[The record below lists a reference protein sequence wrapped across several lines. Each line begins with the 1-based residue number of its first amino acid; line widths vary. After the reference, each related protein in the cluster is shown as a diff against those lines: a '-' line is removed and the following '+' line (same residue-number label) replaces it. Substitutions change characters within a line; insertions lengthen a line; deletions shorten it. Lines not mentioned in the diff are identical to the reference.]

1 MYEYINHVL
10 ANYLNT
16 SVGHSEDE
24 AISIL
29 RNDLA
34 NCPELAKGVVADLE
48 KAFGDRDYS
57 WGEVLAEYDVLSTD
71 SEEDARAYAKKILW
85 LALLGR

>member
-10 ANYLNT
+10 ANYFNT

-29 RNDLA
+29 RNDLE
-34 NCPELAKGVVADLE
+34 NSSELAKGVQADLE
-48 KAFGDRDYS
+48 KAFGDGDYS
-57 WGEVLAEYDVLSTD
+57 WRDVFATHDVIFAD
-71 SEEDARAYAKKILW
+71 SEEEAHAYAKKILW
-85 LALLGR
+85 YNLLGK

>member
-16 SVGHSEDE
+16 SIGYSEDE

-29 RNDLA
+29 RKDLD
-34 NCPELAKGVVADLE
+34 NSPELAKRVMSDLE
-48 KAFGDRDYS
+48 KAFGDKDYS
-57 WGEVLAEYDVLSTD
+57 WRDVMAEFDIISAD
-71 SEEDARAYAKKILW
+71 SEEEAHAYAKKILW
-85 LALLGR
+85 TNLLGK